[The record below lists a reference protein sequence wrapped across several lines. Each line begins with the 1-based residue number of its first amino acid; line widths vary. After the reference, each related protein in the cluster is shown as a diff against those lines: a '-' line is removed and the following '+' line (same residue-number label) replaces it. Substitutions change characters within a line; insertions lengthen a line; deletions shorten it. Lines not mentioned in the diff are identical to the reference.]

1 MLGWGVMKG
10 LRRLLGAVAAVVWA
24 GCASVPGVTDTPE
37 WEQVRSATTNR
48 VLGTA
53 LPKGFRTL
61 YIMPVFDDTGE
72 RELGRLLHDR
82 LVALFGTDG
91 RLVPVA
97 EFGEAQGVLAVK
109 IGRLLRQTLSWD
121 DRKFPDRV
129 LISMSVRVLLR
140 DVERDRDLMRKEI
153 EERVEYRRVSE
164 PVEDEGSA
172 MRRLLDRVATNIL
185 MATVGEGR

>member
-1 MLGWGVMKG
+1 MKVPT
-10 LRRLLGAVAAVVWA
+10 RLLCTAAATLGAA
-24 GCASVPGVTDTPE
+24 CASVPGVTDTPE

-53 LPKGFRTL
+53 LPKGFRTVH
-61 YIMPVFDDTGE
+61 IMPVFDETGE

-97 EFGEAQGVLAVK
+97 ELGEAQGVLAVK
-109 IGRLLRQTLSWD
+109 IVRLLRQTLSWD

-129 LISMSVRVLLR
+129 LLSLSVRVLLR
-140 DVERDRDLMRKEI
+140 DIDRDRDLMRKEI
-153 EERVEYRRVSE
+153 EERVEYRRISE
-164 PVEDEGSA
+164 PVEDEGTA
-172 MRRLLDRVATNIL
+172 MRRLLDRVATNVWK
-185 MATVGEGR
+185 ATVEGFY